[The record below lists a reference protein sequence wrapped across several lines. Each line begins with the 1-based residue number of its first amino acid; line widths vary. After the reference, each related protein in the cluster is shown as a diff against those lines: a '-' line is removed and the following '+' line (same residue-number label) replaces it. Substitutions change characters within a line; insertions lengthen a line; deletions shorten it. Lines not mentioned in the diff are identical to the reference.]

1 VRICESLQFQTALC
15 RQQNVGT
22 HISGLAVEHQ
32 LEGIL
37 KQGLQHGRKLLICC
51 SGRQCRLYIEV
62 FGIEPAL
69 SRDLKILN
77 PVRLREKILDGYVR
91 ITDAARASD
100 HLTGEAALGGRC
112 RWPDGSH
119 LEGGPRGLAR
129 RPQ

>member
-1 VRICESLQFQTALC
+1 
-15 RQQNVGT
+15 
-22 HISGLAVEHQ
+22 VEHQ

-100 HLTGEAALGGRC
+100 HLTARLPSADGADGLMEATSKAGRAV
-112 RWPDGSH
+112 WPAGRSERQTAAD
-119 LEGGPRGLAR
+119 
-129 RPQ
+129 QV